1 MSSSTSCKSFCV
13 YDSVRWYFWH
23 VLLSY
28 SIWSPYETE
37 IKKLFKFHTRIASAS
52 SVDDDFWGN
61 SCLIVFKKGALK
73 YIEKGMLLYH
83 KQTTKKQTDR
93 RVTFHL
99 FFLRFRLADTI
110 SDIAQTNMNKSTTR
124 TMRWR
129 FVFQKQ
135 RKNISKIK
143 CTLSTGTRRIIVNS
157 DLSRSSL
164 FRHSL
169 DKNTARN

>member
-83 KQTTKKQTDR
+83 KQTTNKQTDS
-93 RVTFHL
+93 VIFHL
-99 FFLRFRLADTI
+99 FFLRFRLANTI
-110 SDIAQTNMNKSTTR
+110 SDIAQSNMNKSTTR
-124 TMRWR
+124 TRWR

-135 RKNISKIK
+135 RKNISTIK
-143 CTLSTGTRRIIVNS
+143 FTLSTETRRIIVNS

-164 FRHSL
+164 FRHSP
-169 DKNTARN
+169 DTNTARN